1 MQARFGWS
9 IDPARVEVLTDV
21 VQGIY
26 VAIDRFSKPGEG
38 VVLQTPV
45 YPPFLNA
52 VRQLERR
59 LVENPLV
66 AGPTRWE
73 MDLDGLRSI
82 EPARVFLLCN
92 PQNPTGRVFER
103 RELEAV
109 AEAAIAGDWLVVADE
124 IHADLVHPGGRHI
137 PFASLAP
144 EVEARTLTLSSAS
157 KAFNIPGLRC
167 AVAHFGSDAVRRRFL
182 TLPRSLRGGVGALGQ
197 AATLAAWSKGGPW
210 LDQVLAY
217 LDGNR
222 RAVAQFAAE
231 RWPTVRTWLP
241 EATFLTWLD
250 FEAFALPGSP
260 GAFFL
265 EHARV
270 ALSHGAWFGTSGR
283 TFARLNFATSRALLG
298 EILERMDAALR
309 AHAGR

>member
-1 MQARFGWS
+1 
-9 IDPARVEVLTDV
+9 V

-26 VAIDRFSKPGEG
+26 VAIDRFSKTGEG

-66 AGPTRWE
+66 AGSARWE
-73 MDLDGLRSI
+73 IDLDGLRSI
-82 EPARVFLLCN
+82 ESARVFLLCN
-92 PQNPTGRVFER
+92 PHNPTGRVFER

-167 AVAHFGSDAVRRRFL
+167 AVAHFGS
-182 TLPRSLRGGVGALGQ
+182 
-197 AATLAAWSKGGPW
+197 
-210 LDQVLAY
+210 
-217 LDGNR
+217 
-222 RAVAQFAAE
+222 
-231 RWPTVRTWLP
+231 
-241 EATFLTWLD
+241 
-250 FEAFALPGSP
+250 
-260 GAFFL
+260 
-265 EHARV
+265 
-270 ALSHGAWFGTSGR
+270 
-283 TFARLNFATSRALLG
+283 
-298 EILERMDAALR
+298 
-309 AHAGR
+309 